1 MTTTTTPL
9 TAWLGQ
15 VLDAKEAAARAASP
29 GGWHY
34 GGVASIAGGLLYDE
48 SRMIASVHYEQPGDH
63 DGSIVRHLLVAEAD
77 ANGAHIAAHD
87 PAAVLAMVEGLRAIV
102 ALHEVGD
109 PDEWGPEQ
117 WACRLCQWDEDCD
130 SPKQSYQH
138 GAGRYPCP
146 TLRHVAA
153 MFASEPG
160 YDEAVGS

>member
-1 MTTTTTPL
+1 MTTTATPL
-9 TAWLGQ
+9 AAWLGQ
-15 VLDAKEAAARAASP
+15 VLDAREAAARAATHQKV
-29 GGWHY
+29 GGPSHGNW
-34 GGVASIAGGLLYDE
+34 VADSAALMAGGILD
-48 SRMIASVHYEQPGDH
+48 R
-63 DGSIVRHLLVAEAD
+63 AD
-77 ANGAHIAAHD
+77 RAHIAAND

-102 ALHEVGD
+102 ALHVVGD